1 MTDHPPDERGL
12 ELRELF
18 FETSQELLQAL
29 NDEALKL
36 EKKPG
41 DEEIVR
47 VIRRTVHTLKGDSA
61 ACGMRELSELA
72 HQFEDALSLEGTA
85 TQAAV
90 AEIAFAAADVFAEMI
105 AAYRGGGKLPST
117 KNLSNRISQ
126 LTAPAPAKAVQVR
139 SSDLQTASPKTARA
153 KLTGAKTARA
163 NSATSKSTARKS
175 ARKTSTGKKS
185 AVKASSRR
193 KSAGKTASAKRT
205 AAKTTKSTKVTT
217 RAISARAT
225 AAITA
230 DTAAA
235 TSTESK
241 PTTQASAS
249 RATAKVAAH
258 WTEYEKLA
266 MHKAQAAGLSVYHV
280 VVKIDPHC
288 AMPIAGRQL
297 IHNALG
303 AVGQVIAV
311 HPDAKSPAAAKQVEF
326 VLASAQAVAQ
336 ISAKGKIPTI
346 AEEVTV
352 EQILT
357 PSEPQNAADDTLLAP
372 EAVAEET
379 LPPYTAS
386 TSDVS
391 SAAAPTSA
399 IPAVQENLLRVEAS
413 RIDSVL
419 NLVGEL
425 IIGKSMLQQALNE
438 FSKRYP
444 KELLRGKFSDA
455 MAFQARVLNDLQRS
469 VMKIRMVPVD
479 QLFRRFPRMV
489 RDVSRQCGREVEL
502 DVSGQDTDLDKGILD
517 AIAEPLTHLVRN
529 AVSHGIEPPEER
541 RKSGKAPRGRIRLN
555 AYHHG
560 NQVVVEV
567 IDDGRGIDAQKIRAK
582 AIELGMMTAEEAPR
596 LTEAETLEY
605 IFRPGFST
613 AEQVTEVSG
622 RGVGMDVVQSVLHRL
637 KATISVETHL
647 GQGTTFRLKLPLTLA
662 IIKALLFWVE
672 QRLYAIPLNA
682 VLEIARTFETEV
694 HQVDNYEVLQL
705 RNQVLPL
712 LRLGRP
718 VGEDRKSKLFVLV
731 ITVGER
737 KYGLIVDALEGE
749 EELVIKAL
757 DDHTFQTDLVSGA
770 SILGDGRVVLI
781 LNLPAVVEH
790 VARARPEEL
799 GQCNAGL
806 LLSHTDRSRLL
817 LTQTANPAA
826 GGQA

>member
-90 AEIAFAAADVFAEMI
+90 AEIAFAAADVFTEMI
-105 AAYRGGGKLPST
+105 GAYRSGGKLPST
-117 KNLSNRISQ
+117 KHLSQRINQ
-126 LTAPAPAKAVQVR
+126 LTAPATAPAQAAPAR
-139 SSDLQTASPKTARA
+139 SAGPGSSRPKT
-153 KLTGAKTARA
+153 TGE
-163 NSATSKSTARKS
+163 KSTSLKSAGRKS
-175 ARKTSTGKKS
+175 VRKVSAGKKS
-185 AVKASSRR
+185 AVKASARK

-205 AAKTTKSTKVTT
+205 STKTTKSKKVAT
-217 RAISARAT
+217 RTISARAT
-225 AAITA
+225 SAVAILAATA
-230 DTAAA
+230 ETSSEAKAPTTKSSTARAAA
-235 TSTESK
+235 T
-241 PTTQASAS
+241 
-249 RATAKVAAH
+249 VAAH

-266 MHKAQAAGLSVYHV
+266 MHKAQSAGLSVYHV

-311 HPDAKSPAAAKQVEF
+311 HPDAKSPAASKQVEF
-326 VLASAQAVAQ
+326 VLASTQTVAQ

-352 EQILT
+352 EQILA
-357 PSEPQNAADDTLLAP
+357 PSLEPHKPAEEAGLAP
-372 EAVAEET
+372 EPAEEET
-379 LPPYTAS
+379 LPESAAGA
-386 TSDVS
+386 SDVS

-541 RKSGKAPRGRIRLN
+541 RKSGKSPRGRIRLN

-596 LTEAETLEY
+596 LTEAETLEF

-637 KATISVETHL
+637 KASISVETHL

-806 LLSHTDRSRLL
+806 LLSHTERARLAMS
-817 LTQTANPAA
+817 QIMIPAV